1 MKIGTHEAA
10 SCSSG
15 WVTTRKFSACW
26 SFAGQDGPAC
36 HASAQSLSLSRQV
49 AKASS
54 TRSGKE
60 QSTGRKQAKE
70 ISTQEAGDGWIP
82 GGKLTGG
89 VVGTLL
95 SGAAGGGVLLEIRG
109 VGRR

>member
-1 MKIGTHEAA
+1 MWA
-10 SCSSG
+10 SSVS
-15 WVTTRKFSACW
+15 RL
-26 SFAGQDGPAC
+26 FAGQDGPAC
-36 HASAQSLSLSRQV
+36 HSSAQSLSLSWQV

-60 QSTGRKQAKE
+60 QSTGRKLGKELSAKE
-70 ISTQEAGDGWIP
+70 AGGGWIP

-95 SGAAGGGVLLEIRG
+95 SGGDGGGVLLEIHG
-109 VGRR
+109 PGRR